1 MRKAVRYIL
10 SSLYILLAIFMT
22 IFLLSKNK
30 YNLAE
35 IGNNTLVIIDQ
46 NNELYRSGDL
56 LLIKKQNN
64 TNLSKKDVVFYY
76 NTHSDMKLDIASV
89 VKVEKISSKE
99 TTYLLDNDIYIS
111 SEYIVGSANNTS
123 VIHFIGFII
132 KVLAST
138 WGYLLLIVLPLLLLF
153 IYEGY
158 SIFMIA
164 RKKNEKTH

>member
-1 MRKAVRYIL
+1 MCL
-10 SSLYILLAIFMT
+10 
-22 IFLLSKNK
+22 LLSKNK

-99 TTYLLDNDIYIS
+99 TTYLLDNFNAS
-111 SEYIVGSANNTS
+111 VNTKLDKLC
-123 VIHFIGFII
+123 F
-132 KVLAST
+132 KVVPNDLSIFRVSILA
-138 WGYLLLIVLPLLLLF
+138 IVL
-153 IYEGY
+153 
-158 SIFMIA
+158 SC
-164 RKKNEKTH
+164 

>member
-64 TNLSKKDVVFYY
+64 IFT
-76 NTHSDMKLDIASV
+76 
-89 VKVEKISSKE
+89 IS
-99 TTYLLDNDIYIS
+99 
-111 SEYIVGSANNTS
+111 
-123 VIHFIGFII
+123 
-132 KVLAST
+132 
-138 WGYLLLIVLPLLLLF
+138 LLIIIF
-153 IYEGY
+153 CSSIYYLYIGLNNPFLY
-158 SIFMIA
+158 FSF
-164 RKKNEKTH
+164 